1 MTTCS
6 ARTHANHAHQHG
18 PGCGHAAVR
27 HRDHID
33 YLHDGHLHH
42 LHEGHVDEHV
52 IEVADENPLAGLR
65 ARHIA
70 VALQLAARSG
80 CRCPRLSM
88 PWDCLPF
95 DESPVAPEGINDD
108 PNIG

>member
-52 IEVADENPLAGLR
+52 IEVADENPLAVLR

-70 VALQLAARSG
+70 VALQLAAHTPPQG
-80 CRCPRLSM
+80 AIGLQM
-88 PWDCLPF
+88 PAVIYALGLP
-95 DESPVAPEGINDD
+95 SV
-108 PNIG
+108 